1 MVIDTEVV
9 VVGRMVVVVAT
20 DVVVLGGTEVVVVI
34 GCTVV
39 VVVGLIVVV
48 LTDDVVVGLVF
59 RQLSMSTSSITHP
72 QNVATLTSSV
82 PMQNLK
88 RTSFPA
94 SALRS
99 A

>member
-1 MVIDTEVV
+1 MVVDTTVVVVVGLTEVV
-9 VVGRMVVVVAT
+9 VVGN
-20 DVVVLGGTEVVVVI
+20 TEVVVVVV
-34 GCTVV
+34 CTVV

-72 QNVATLTSSV
+72 QNVAALTSSV
-82 PMQNLK
+82 PIQNLN
-88 RTSFPA
+88 RASFPA
-94 SALRS
+94 SVLKS